1 MRTFGLN
8 PLVSVIERFDDC
20 TPAFSDFSHSIRILI
35 FANIFQAL
43 KAKVCIQ
50 KNFLKTAHVQ
60 QVYMT
65 SPFLRWTYDEPLGKV
80 NMHCFASRYNESFPR
95 N

>member
-8 PLVSVIERFDDC
+8 PLVSVIKTFDDC
-20 TPAFSDFSHSIRILI
+20 TPAFSDFSHLVRSLLV
-35 FANIFQAL
+35 FANIFQTL

-50 KNFLKTAHVQ
+50 KNFLKTAHAQ

-65 SPFLRWTYDEPLGKV
+65 SPFLKWT
-80 NMHCFASRYNESFPR
+80 
-95 N
+95 